1 MLTLKYEGP
10 YLLPWLAW
18 HKLAGIERIFLY
30 LDDPLGTDAHVHAP
44 ILDAVGRVPWVSV
57 TTMCAARP
65 PHLTAPAAT
74 PTPRRRFRPRNALA
88 QHASGRS
95 SAEEATRRRN
105 GALSGPD
112 RA

>member
-1 MLTLKYEGP
+1 MPGLRSAGTSSKRGERFALCTMLTLKYESP

-57 TTMCAARP
+57 TTMCAAR
-65 PHLTAPAAT
+65 
-74 PTPRRRFRPRNALA
+74 RP
-88 QHASGRS
+88 
-95 SAEEATRRRN
+95 
-105 GALSGPD
+105 
-112 RA
+112 